1 MESHILTCSKE
12 LLRHNDECMNRFS
25 TDFNREDVSFFEE
38 VKPTFELIMDLASE
52 WRVQVERWILE
63 NKPRYINSSQIVATI
78 QNFEQVVLQSYYKNT
93 NVQRFKNMHHSNQY
107 VIESIV
113 SEIKKK
119 QDLT

>member
-1 MESHILTCSKE
+1 MESHIVTCSEE
-12 LLRHNDECMNRFS
+12 LLRHNDECLRRFS
-25 TDFNREDVSFFEE
+25 TDFNREDVSFFDE

-52 WRVQVERWILE
+52 WKVQADRWIRE
-63 NKPRYINSSQIVATI
+63 NKPKYIHPSQIDATI
-78 QNFEQVVLQSYYKNT
+78 KNFEQVVLQSYYKNT

-113 SEIKKK
+113 SGINKK